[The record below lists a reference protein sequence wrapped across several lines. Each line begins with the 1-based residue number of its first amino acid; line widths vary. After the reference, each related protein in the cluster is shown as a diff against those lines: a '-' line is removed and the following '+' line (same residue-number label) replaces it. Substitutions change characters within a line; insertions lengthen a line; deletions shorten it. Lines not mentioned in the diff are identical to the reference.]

1 MRRKNR
7 KWVATAVA
15 LYLLV
20 MWSAYRWGVAQRPAD
35 GSIFDHIEREAKRKV
50 LEQHAQEAAAAAQP
64 KPTGESRLTAAG
76 PAFVAA
82 RYDATHVVFMVAQQ
96 TESRFAASPQFGGK
110 PTKVA
115 APAQPAAPLAGLQEL
130 WEPDSQALHF
140 FPEIVQ
146 KTRPGEQWTL
156 GLSADSTI
164 PVVIDRTVIAPIG
177 CSLALGFLASVPADQ
192 QTAFTASS
200 QEYFAV
206 RRNPVE
212 SAETPVP
219 AHIAELPDWKPSPVT
234 RKQIERQLNDRMR
247 QELAKID
254 ARLVANAASPG
265 ARAGDLPVGYVPRA
279 KEWIHAGHGLQRGEG
294 VLDYDIRAFRIT
306 PDGIPRLFVRARWKL
321 VDAPVFL
328 MTAWFKEGTVK
339 EDAASLK
346 TETAGNSGKSDAF
359 RAETVKTASFR
370 PESIPTE
377 PQPVLLSA
385 DSSWSGTLREG
396 ESTGTLGDRLDF
408 QSILNEF
415 DADHDGWA
423 ELLVHSSEGTSTT
436 ITLYLYTDMG
446 LVPMKT
452 PFRRDTQSP
461 ESCVD
466 P

>member
-1 MRRKNR
+1 MMRRKNR

-20 MWSAYRWGVAQRPAD
+20 MWSAYRWGVAQRPVD
-35 GSIFDHIEREAKRKV
+35 GNIFDHIDREIKRKN
-50 LEQHAQEAAAAAQP
+50 AEAAAKEAAAQP

-96 TESRFAASPQFGGK
+96 TESRFASSPQFGGT
-110 PTKVA
+110 PTRIA

-156 GLSADSTI
+156 GLSADSSI

-192 QTAFTASS
+192 QAAFAASA

-212 SAETPVP
+212 SVETPVP
-219 AHIAELPDWKPSPVT
+219 AHIAELPDWKPSPVA
-234 RKQIERQLNDRMR
+234 RKQIEQQLNDRMR

-254 ARLVANAASPG
+254 ACLVANAASPG
-265 ARAGDLPVGYVPRA
+265 VRAGDLPVAYVPRA
-279 KEWIHAGHGLQRGEG
+279 KEWIHADHGLQRGEG
-294 VLDYDIRAFRIT
+294 VLDYDIRTFRLT
-306 PDGIPRLFVRARWKL
+306 PDGAPRLFVRARWKL
-321 VDAPVFL
+321 ADAPVFL
-328 MTAWFKEGTVK
+328 MAAWFKEETAK
-339 EDAASLK
+339 EESLKAESAGNTGKTEKLKAASFQPDSMT
-346 TETAGNSGKSDAF
+346 TEA
-359 RAETVKTASFR
+359 
-370 PESIPTE
+370 
-377 PQPVLLSA
+377 QPVLLSA
-385 DSSWSGTLREG
+385 DSSWSDTLREG
-396 ESTGTLGDRLDF
+396 ESTGALGDRLDF

-423 ELLVHSSEGTSTT
+423 ELLVHSNEGASTT
-436 ITLYLYTDMG
+436 ITLYLYTDLG

-452 PFRRDTQSP
+452 PFRRDSQSP